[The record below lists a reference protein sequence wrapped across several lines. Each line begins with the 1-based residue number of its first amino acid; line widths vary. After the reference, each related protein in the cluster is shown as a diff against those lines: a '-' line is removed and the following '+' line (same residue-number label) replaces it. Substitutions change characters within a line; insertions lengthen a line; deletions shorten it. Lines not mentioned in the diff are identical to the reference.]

1 MHMTAKS
8 QAKRSAP
15 QTVRIHPATKGDLLC
30 FELDGLVTQKDH
42 KKYLVDPLR
51 KAIKKYGEYRV
62 LMLYKPTMKGWEPGA
77 AEQNLA
83 IVLECIPYC
92 KKAAYVNPPKKKIY
106 QMKMT
111 EPLITFD
118 IRYFDTRD
126 FDKALKWIKI
136 D

>member
-1 MHMTAKS
+1 MKAKNPT
-8 QAKRSAP
+8 KRP
-15 QTVRIHPATKGDLLC
+15 VRQTVRIHPATKGNLLC

-42 KKYLVDPLR
+42 KRFLVDPLR
-51 KAIKKYGEYRV
+51 KIIKRYGEYRV
-62 LMLYKPTMKGWEPGA
+62 LMIYKPTMKGWEPDA

-126 FDKALKWIKI
+126 LDKALRWVKAG
-136 D
+136 